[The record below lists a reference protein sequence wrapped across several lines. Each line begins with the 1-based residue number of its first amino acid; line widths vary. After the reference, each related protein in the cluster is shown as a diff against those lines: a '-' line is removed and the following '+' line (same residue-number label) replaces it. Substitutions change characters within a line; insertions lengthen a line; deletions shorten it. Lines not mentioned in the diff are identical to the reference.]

1 MTLGI
6 IFAFV
11 QAFTWSC
18 TSIVLRNLS
27 TRLDPFLVNGVRA
40 IFGLVVLIPIL
51 LLTANLQDFALISP
65 TAMIYLIGSVVLGG
79 VFGDALYVMSLKS
92 LGVSAAFPISNSFPL
107 FTVIFST
114 LLLGTPIEWS
124 TVVGMVLVL
133 GGIYFVARPQGSVDD
148 NTKAPKPSRQLIF
161 GVLAALGAALL
172 WGLNTVVMSMGIE
185 GINGAVANTVRMPA
199 VILIS
204 FVLAAW
210 RGQTS
215 ALRQIDR
222 RTMQLLILAGILG
235 WGFSAY
241 FWVMAVQLA
250 GPNKTSIIS
259 ATSPLFAVPLS
270 ALLLNERP
278 TRYTWIGTALTTVG
292 VLFVI

>member
-6 IFAFV
+6 IFAFA
-11 QAFTWSC
+11 QAFAWSC

-40 IFGLVVLIPIL
+40 VFGMIVLIPIL
-51 LLTANLQDFALISP
+51 LLTANLQDFAQISP
-65 TAMIYLIGSVVLGG
+65 TALVYLIGSVVLGG

-92 LGVSAAFPISNSFPL
+92 LGVGAAFPISNSFPL
-107 FTVIFST
+107 FTVIFSA
-114 LLLGTPIEWS
+114 LLLGTQVEWP
-124 TVVGMVLVL
+124 TLVGMVLIL
-133 GGIYFVARPQGSVDD
+133 GGIYFVARPRGSVED
-148 NTKAPKPSRQLIF
+148 NAVPKPSRPLLL
-161 GVLAALGAALL
+161 GVLTALGAAVL

-204 FVLAAW
+204 FLAAAW
-210 RGQTS
+210 RGQTGT
-215 ALRQIDR
+215 LRTIDR

-250 GPNKTSIIS
+250 GPSKTSIIS
-259 ATSPLFAVPLS
+259 ATAPLFAVPLS
-270 ALLLNERP
+270 ALLLHERP
-278 TRYTWIGTALTTVG
+278 TRYALIGTALTTVG

>member
-1 MTLGI
+1 MALGI
-6 IFAFV
+6 IFAFA
-11 QAFTWSC
+11 QAFAWSC

-40 IFGLVVLIPIL
+40 VFGMIVLIPIL
-51 LLTANLQDFALISP
+51 LLTANLQDFAQISP
-65 TAMIYLIGSVVLGG
+65 AAMAYLIGSVVLGG

-92 LGVSAAFPISNSFPL
+92 LGVGAAFPISNSFPL
-107 FTVIFST
+107 FTVIFSA
-114 LLLGTPIEWS
+114 LLLGTQVEWP
-124 TVVGMVLVL
+124 TLVGMVLIL
-133 GGIYFVARPQGSVDD
+133 GGIYFVARPRGSVEGQV
-148 NTKAPKPSRQLIF
+148 PKPSRQLAL
-161 GVLAALGAALL
+161 GVLAALGAAVL
-172 WGLNTVVMSMGIE
+172 WGLNTVIMSMGIE

-204 FVLAAW
+204 FLAAAW
-210 RGQTS
+210 RGQTGT
-215 ALRQIDR
+215 LRKIDR

-250 GPNKTSIIS
+250 GPSKTSIIS
-259 ATSPLFAVPLS
+259 ATAPLFAVPLS
-270 ALLLNERP
+270 ALLLHERP
-278 TRYTWIGTALTTVG
+278 TRYALIGTALTTVG